1 MPKKVE
7 SPLLTGDKD
16 QERAI
21 LRILMIKNDTNPTEI
36 AAELGISSQAVSNVI
51 HRFNN
56 SRRVLEYL
64 ERMPVQV

>member
-7 SPLLTGDKD
+7 SPLLTGDRD
-16 QERAI
+16 QEREI

-56 SRRVLEYL
+56 SRRILEYL
-64 ERMPVQV
+64 EQMPVQV